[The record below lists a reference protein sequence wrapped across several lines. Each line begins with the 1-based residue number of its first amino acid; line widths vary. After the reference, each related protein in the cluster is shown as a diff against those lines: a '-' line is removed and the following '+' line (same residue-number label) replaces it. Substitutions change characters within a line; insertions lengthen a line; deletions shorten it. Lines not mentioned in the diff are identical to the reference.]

1 MKTLFLVLALL
12 LQNENPP
19 LFQTVVKNAKSENK
33 PILLIFSGSDWCA
46 NCIKLKTNVFDQEAF
61 KTLQA
66 EKFEMYTADFPR
78 GVDHFGSPCFGYI
91 IPPNPAPICR
101 AKIRDGVPEFTSTR
115 IVLPVVGQSQLQ
127 RFLSTRKTQFW
138 PV

>member
-46 NCIKLKTNVFDQEAF
+46 NCIKLKTNVFDQESF

-66 EKFEMYTADFPR
+66 EKFKMYTADFPR
-78 GVDHFGSPCFGYI
+78 TKKTVEDQRTLDNEMLADIFN
-91 IPPNPAPICR
+91 PNGKFPL
-101 AKIRDGVPEFTSTR
+101 
-115 IVLPVVGQSQLQ
+115 VLLLDSDQNIL
-127 RFLSTRKTQFW
+127 RKTNGKFNSVDEFKVW
-138 PV
+138 LSL